1 MDILSTSLLEQ
12 FNRLIESLKCG
23 LCNLKLVDPVR
34 IKTCGHYFCL
44 KCLKASQSIHNCP
57 KCQEF
62 YEVKHLDRNNIAKE
76 CEQELADLEMILLA
90 TNNDEENTIIY
101 ESNRFQVVFTSV
113 QVKLNARGET
123 PLHLACKKNKIEETR
138 QLVAL
143 MYDVNAKD
151 YAGWAPLHEAIQSG
165 SVNIVEYLLKQKCLV
180 NIPGPEYTTP
190 LHQAASLNHT
200 QIVKLLLSYGA
211 DKNLTDFNGLKPE
224 DCTSNKAV
232 RNVLKAHN
240 SPEGGHIFKVFL
252 PQKVVVYC
260 HSVDDEIKRK
270 LEVCNHIEV
279 VNKEEINKTKL
290 THFVIKKSHK
300 LSFKIMQ
307 AMLDGL
313 QFINEDLVDSFL
325 KQDYF
330 INIPKQ
336 TFITNDLLNKGIQRA
351 MMSALLKLPKLFDGV
366 HFYIEDHTKFVEVY
380 HLKVDKEYL
389 TRLIRAGGGR
399 VLNRA
404 PAPRVTSATT
414 CPFFASKS
422 SMVYHCCNFIIFNEN
437 NPPGLL
443 YGMKELKHKSSK
455 WLIDCIVKYEIT
467 D

>member
-1 MDILSTSLLEQ
+1 MDILTSSLLEH

-34 IKTCGHYFCL
+34 IKTCGHYFCF
-44 KCLKASQSIHNCP
+44 KCLNASRNLHNCP

-62 YEVKHLDRNNIAKE
+62 FEVKHLDRNNIAKE
-76 CEQELADLEMILLA
+76 CEQELADLEMLLVA
-90 TNNDEENTIIY
+90 SNKDEFENTIIY
-101 ESNRFQVVFTSV
+101 EGNQFQVVFTSA

-138 QLVAL
+138 QLVES
-143 MYDVNAKD
+143 MFDVNAKD

-165 SVNIVEYLLKQKCLV
+165 SVSIVEYLLKQKCLV
-180 NIPGPEYTTP
+180 NIPGPDYTTP

-211 DKNLTDFNGLKPE
+211 NKELTDFNGLKPE

-232 RNVLKAHN
+232 KDVLKAQN
-240 SPEGGHIFKVFL
+240 SPEGHIFKVFL
-252 PQKVVVYC
+252 PEKVVVYC
-260 HSVDDEIKRK
+260 HSVDEEMKRK
-270 LEVCNHIEV
+270 LEVCNHIEL
-279 VNKEEINKTKL
+279 VNKTDINKTKL
-290 THFVIKKSHK
+290 THFVIKKSHI

-325 KQDYF
+325 KKEYF

-366 HFYIEDHTKFVEVY
+366 NFYIEDHTKFVEVY
-380 HLKVDKEYL
+380 HLQVDKECL
-389 TRLIRAGGGR
+389 KMLIRSGGGR

-404 PAPRVTSATT
+404 PTPTVSSAKSH
-414 CPFFASKS
+414 PFFASKS
-422 SMVYHCCNFIIFNEN
+422 SEVYHCCNFIIFNNN
-437 NPPGLL
+437 NPPGLM
-443 YGMKELKHKSSK
+443 YRMKELKHKSSK

>member
-1 MDILSTSLLEQ
+1 MDILSSSLLEH
-12 FNRLIESLKCG
+12 FNQLIESLKCG
-23 LCNLKLVDPVR
+23 VCNLKLVDPVR
-34 IKTCGHYFCL
+34 IKTCGHYFCF
-44 KCLKASQSIHNCP
+44 KCLNASQTLHNCP

-76 CEQELADLEMILLA
+76 CEQELADLEMLLLA
-90 TNNDEENTIIY
+90 ANNDEVENTIIY
-101 ESNRFQVVFTSV
+101 EGNRFQVVFTSA

-138 QLVAL
+138 QLIAS
-143 MYDVNAKD
+143 MFDVNAKD

-190 LHQAASLNHT
+190 LHQATSLNCI

-211 DKNLTDFNGLKPE
+211 NKNLTDFNGLKPE
-224 DCTSNKAV
+224 ECTRNKAV
-232 RNVLKAHN
+232 KDVFKTQN
-240 SPEGGHIFKVFL
+240 SPEGNIFKVFL

-260 HSVDDEIKRK
+260 HSVDEEIKRK
-270 LEVCNHIEV
+270 LESCNHIQV
-279 VNKEEINKTKL
+279 VNKADINKTKL

-313 QFINEDLVDSFL
+313 QFINEDLVESFL
-325 KQDYF
+325 KQDFF

-336 TFITNDLLNKGIQRA
+336 TFISNDLLNKGMQRA

-366 HFYIEDHTKFVEVY
+366 NFYIEDHTKCVEVY

-389 TRLIRAGGGR
+389 TKLIRAGGGK

-404 PAPRVTSATT
+404 PAPRVTSTST
-414 CPFFASKS
+414 YPFFASKS
-422 SMVYHCCNFIIFNEN
+422 SGVYQCCNFIIFNKN